1 MGWIRSSFLATAA
14 NGWGGY
20 MAVHDQHHA
29 EPTLACELFQPAQP
43 LPVSAEV
50 PMSQRVEEPKQ
61 ERPGAATVLV
71 VDNDVEFLKTIES
84 WLNRQGYHAVT
95 TCSIGEGQ
103 AALERTPVQ
112 VLLVNP
118 VLGAGEAFAWQDAV
132 RSRLP
137 QLPIIAIAGESER
150 GLVSQVYRHGA
161 TSFLIKPIDLNTLE
175 VTLRRC
181 LHLDGF
187 FHGDTRN
194 PELTAILEIQHA
206 LASGMP
212 MPEVLDLLLQQM
224 IRYSHADSASV
235 MLIDSDR
242 KTMII
247 AASYGLTDDVRGQKV
262 AVGERIAGWVAE
274 NNQPQVIIGS
284 AGNDPRMAGAVR
296 KREPMVGMCLPMRG
310 RHEVVGVL
318 SVSRLK
324 DEGVFTHDAV
334 DLGILLGA
342 EVARAIERSAAS
354 ESQKDLERNVM
365 RHDKLVTIGELAS
378 GVAHEINNPL
388 GYVNSNVSSIKE
400 YFDEVLPLLR
410 QLVNNEHGANPQ
422 SVLSA
427 AAGIDLG
434 YIINDLPICIQET
447 IEGIKRVLKIV
458 ADLKA
463 FARDDLE
470 AKEKGDVNQILD
482 GAVNIVWNQI
492 KYKADLVREYGDLP
506 TIMCYPSQLG
516 QVFLNML
523 YNSAQSIERNGHI
536 VLRTRIERDTI
547 VVEVEDNGHGMSP
560 EVQNRIF
567 EPFFTTKPHGVGTG
581 LGLKIARKIVER
593 HEGTISVSSI
603 KGKGTVFRVSLPI
616 ATTSERS

>member
-1 MGWIRSSFLATAA
+1 
-14 NGWGGY
+14 
-20 MAVHDQHHA
+20 MAVHEKQHA
-29 EPTLACELFQPAQP
+29 EPIVARDMLHSKQPQP
-43 LPVSAEV
+43 SPIEV
-50 PMSQRVEEPKQ
+50 PVTSQRGEEPTQ
-61 ERPGAATVLV
+61 AALEAATILV
-71 VDNDVEFLKTIES
+71 VDDDIEFLKTIEG

-95 TCSIGEGQ
+95 ARSIGEGQ
-103 AALERTPVQ
+103 AELDRRPVQ
-112 VLLVNP
+112 ALLVNP
-118 VLGAGEAFAWQDAV
+118 VLGDGGAFAWQYAV

-137 QLPIIAIAGESER
+137 QLPIIAIAGVQER
-150 GLVSQVYRHGA
+150 SLVSEVYRHGA

-206 LASGMP
+206 LVSGMP

-224 IRYSHADSASV
+224 IRYSHADTASV
-235 MLIDSDR
+235 MLIEPDR

-247 AASYGLTDDVRGQKV
+247 EANYGLTDDVRGQKV

-284 AGNDPRMAGAVR
+284 AGNDPRMAGTVR
-296 KREPMVGMCLPMRG
+296 KCEPMVGMCLPMRG
-310 RHEVVGVL
+310 RHGVVGVL

-334 DLGILLGA
+334 DLGILLGS
-342 EVARAIERSAAS
+342 EVARAIERSAAT
-354 ESQKDLERNVM
+354 ESQKDLERSVM
-365 RHDKLVTIGELAS
+365 RRDKLVTIGELAS

-400 YFDEVLPLLR
+400 YLDEIIPVLR
-410 QLVNNEHGANPQ
+410 HLVNTGKGVNPQ
-422 SVLSA
+422 SAVLA
-427 AAGIDLG
+427 AAGVDLA
-434 YIINDLPICIQET
+434 YIINDLPVCIEET
-447 IEGIKRVLKIV
+447 LEGIKRVLKIV

-470 AKEKGDVNQILD
+470 VKEKGDINQILD

-492 KYKADLVREYGDLP
+492 KYKADLVREYSDLP
-506 TIMCYPSQLG
+506 VIRCYPSQLG

-523 YNSAQSIERNGHI
+523 YNAAQAIERNGHL
-536 VLRTRIERDTI
+536 VLRTRVERNAI
-547 VVEVEDNGHGMSP
+547 LVEVEDNGHGMSP
-560 EVQNRIF
+560 EVQHRIF

-581 LGLKIARKIVER
+581 LGLKIARKIIER
-593 HEGTISVSSI
+593 HEGEISVSSI

-616 ATTSERS
+616 EAASEKPR

>member
-1 MGWIRSSFLATAA
+1 MV
-14 NGWGGY
+14 
-20 MAVHDQHHA
+20 VHEKQRA
-29 EPTLACELFQPAQP
+29 EATLACDLLHPEQHQPS
-43 LPVSAEV
+43 PVDAPV
-50 PMSQRVEEPKQ
+50 TSQRVQEPNQ
-61 ERPGAATVLV
+61 PSLEAATVLV
-71 VDNDVEFLKTIES
+71 VDDDIEFLKTIED
-84 WLNRQGYHAVT
+84 WLNRQGYNAVT
-95 TCSIGEGQ
+95 ARSIGEGQ
-103 AALERTPVQ
+103 AELDRRPVQ

-118 VLGAGEAFAWQDAV
+118 VLGDVGAFAWQDTV

-137 QLPIIAIAGESER
+137 QLPIIAIAGVQER
-150 GLVSQVYRHGA
+150 SLVSQVYRHGA

-194 PELTAILEIQHA
+194 PELMAILEIQHA

-224 IRYSHADSASV
+224 IRYSHADTASV
-235 MLIDSDR
+235 MLIESDR

-247 AASYGLTDDVRGQKV
+247 EASYGLTDDVRGQKV

-284 AGNDPRMAGAVR
+284 AGNDPRMAGTIR
-296 KREPMVGMCLPMRG
+296 KCEPMVGMCLPMRG

-324 DEGVFTHDAV
+324 DDGVFTHDAV
-334 DLGILLGA
+334 DLGILLGS
-342 EVARAIERSAAS
+342 EVARAIERSAAT
-354 ESQKDLERNVM
+354 ESQKDLERSVM
-365 RHDKLVTIGELAS
+365 RRDKLVTIGELAS

-388 GYVNSNVSSIKE
+388 GYINSNVSSIKE
-400 YFDEVLPLLR
+400 YLDEVIPVLR
-410 QLVNNEHGANPQ
+410 HLVNEGNGADPQ
-422 SVLSA
+422 SALLA
-427 AAGIDLG
+427 AADIDLK
-434 YIINDLPICIQET
+434 YIINDLPVCIQET
-447 IEGIKRVLKIV
+447 LEGIERVLKIV
-458 ADLKA
+458 ADLKT

-470 AKEKGDVNQILD
+470 AKERGDVNQILD

-492 KYKADLVREYGDLP
+492 KYKADLVREFGNLP

-523 YNSAQSIERNGHI
+523 YNSAQAIEHNGHL
-536 VLRTRIERDTI
+536 VLRTREERGTI
-547 VVEVEDNGHGMSP
+547 LVEVEDNGHGMTP
-560 EVQNRIF
+560 EVQKRIF

-581 LGLKIARKIVER
+581 LGLKIARKIIER
-593 HEGTISVSSI
+593 HKGEISVSSI
-603 KGKGTVFRVSLPI
+603 KGKGTIFRVSLPI
-616 ATTSERS
+616 VTTSEEP